1 MTKPTIKRIA
11 IVASTATLA
20 VAGLAV
26 VSMPSSQTLTHTQLT
41 NDHQYQSTGANVPQ
55 PSSSSGIGGPIGA
68 LLKDIQGSSPVPAL
82 DYQNGICTLG
92 GKVVSVTHCTS
103 QVVPASQVEAF
114 VRHEV
119 AGYHVNSTMART
131 IYWYIMLTNFPSL
144 THSTD

>member
-1 MTKPTIKRIA
+1 MNKPSIKRIA

-26 VSMPSSQTLTHTQLT
+26 GSMPSSQALTSERMV
-41 NDHQYQSTGANVPQ
+41 STIANVPR
-55 PSSSSGIGGPIGA
+55 PSSP
-68 LLKDIQGSSPVPAL
+68 PAL
-82 DYQNGICTLG
+82 SYQHGICTLG

-119 AGYHVNSTMART
+119 AGYHVNFVFAQAMYAWIMA
-131 IYWYIMLTNFPSL
+131 TNFPSL
-144 THSTD
+144 AHSTY